1 MERGSSIQI
10 QRKSSIETEPRTLN
24 IHQIHFAREAA
35 LFVLNNRSSEE
46 AETIFTEGLESVS
59 SGDMLKGG
67 HVMLDSDGEN
77 DFDAHEKTHSL
88 SSALR
93 DVVTAPF

>member
-1 MERGSSIQI
+1 MERGGGSSRIQI

-46 AETIFTEGLESVS
+46 AINIFTEGLESVN
-59 SGDMLKGG
+59 SGDMQKGG
-67 HVMLDSDGEN
+67 HVMLDSDDEN
-77 DFDAHEKTHSL
+77 DFDADEKIL
-88 SSALR
+88 IR
-93 DVVTAPF
+93 DVATAPF